1 MRHLYALLLTLC
13 FALAAPLRAQPNPF
27 EASVETVRENRV
39 PLRIHPANNLQT
51 LQATLNGKPCTLL
64 FDTGASHTTFNDAFI
79 KAAFPDLPRQP
90 LILPGQTNVR
100 QRPDLIPVASLSL
113 GNTTLRDFYAM
124 VLPLDHLSRAVGTPI
139 DGILGANSIAYAPCL
154 ISLRQAAVTWAPS
167 ANALPANFA
176 AAPELPLAPECAP
189 LAPIT
194 LLARRTPEGAPCPLL
209 LDTGS
214 SYTFLPTSFWP
225 AAEETLALA
234 ATNVNASNQKR
245 YRRGQPGSLLLGE
258 CSLPITPLLTD
269 QNHHQIGA
277 DLLANYDLFV
287 DFRRRLLK
295 VLP

>member
-1 MRHLYALLLTLC
+1 MRHLHALLLACCALLTGPL
-13 FALAAPLRAQPNPF
+13 FAQQNPF
-27 EASVETVRENRV
+27 EATVETVRENRI

-90 LILPGQTNVR
+90 LRLPGQTNVR
-100 QRPDLIPVASLSL
+100 QVPDLIPVASLTL
-113 GNTTLRDFYAM
+113 GNTSLRNFYAM

-154 ISLRQAAVTWAPS
+154 ISLRQASVTWAPTPDT
-167 ANALPANFA
+167 LPEGLA
-176 AAPELPLAPECAP
+176 AAPTLPLAPERTP

-194 LLARRTPEGAPCPLL
+194 LLARREPQGAPCPLL

-214 SYTFLPTSFWP
+214 SYTFLPTAFWP

-258 CSLPITPLLTD
+258 RSLPITPLLTD

-287 DFRRRLLK
+287 DFRHRLLK

>member
-1 MRHLYALLLTLC
+1 MRHLPALLLIC
-13 FALAAPLRAQPNPF
+13 IALAAPLHAQPNPF
-27 EASVETVRENRV
+27 EATVETVHENRV

-64 FDTGASHTTFNDAFI
+64 FDTGASHTTFNAAFI
-79 KAAFPDLPRQP
+79 ASALPDLPRQP
-90 LILPGQTNVR
+90 LILPGQTNVH
-100 QRPDLIPVASLSL
+100 QRPDLIPVDSLQL
-113 GNTTLRDFYAM
+113 GNTTLRNFYAM

-154 ISLRQAAVTWAPS
+154 ISLRQAAVTWAP
-167 ANALPANFA
+167 
-176 AAPELPLAPECAP
+176 APESLPERLAEAPTLPIAPERAP

-194 LLARRTPEGAPCPLL
+194 LLAHREPEGDTCPLL
-209 LDTGS
+209 LDSGS

-234 ATNVNASNQKR
+234 ATNVNVSDQKH
-245 YRRGQPGSLLLGE
+245 YRRGQPGNLLLGE
-258 CSLPITPLLTD
+258 RSFPITPLLTD

>member
-1 MRHLYALLLTLC
+1 MRPLHTFLLACCALLAWPL
-13 FALAAPLRAQPNPF
+13 FAQQNPF
-27 EASVETVRENRV
+27 EATVEPIRENRI

-79 KAAFPDLPRQP
+79 KAALPDLPRQP

-100 QRPDLIPVASLSL
+100 QRPDLIPVASLQL

-154 ISLRQAAVTWAPS
+154 ISLRQAAVTWAPAPES
-167 ANALPANFA
+167 LPENFA
-176 AAPELPLAPECAP
+176 AAPELPLAPERAP

-194 LLARRTPEGAPCPLL
+194 LLARREPQGAACPLL

-214 SYTFLPTSFWP
+214 SYTFLPTAFWP

-234 ATNVNASNQKR
+234 ATNVNASDQKR

>member
-1 MRHLYALLLTLC
+1 MRHLHALLLACCALLAGPL
-13 FALAAPLRAQPNPF
+13 FAQQNPF
-27 EASVETVRENRV
+27 EATVEPIRENRI
-39 PLRIHPANNLQT
+39 PLRIHPANKLQT

-90 LILPGQTNVR
+90 LRLPGQTNVR
-100 QRPDLIPVASLSL
+100 QRPDLIPVASLQL

-154 ISLRQAAVTWAPS
+154 ISLRQAAVTWAPAPES
-167 ANALPANFA
+167 LPENFA
-176 AAPELPLAPECAP
+176 AAPELPLVPERAPR
-189 LAPIT
+189 APIT
-194 LLARRTPEGAPCPLL
+194 LLARREPQGAACPLL

-234 ATNVNASNQKR
+234 ATNVNASDQKR
-245 YRRGQPGSLLLGE
+245 YQRGQPGKLLLGP
-258 CSLPITPLLTD
+258 CALPITPLLTELD
-269 QNHHQIGA
+269 HYQIGA

-287 DFRRRLLK
+287 DFRHRLLK